1 MALQASGGQGM
12 ASTDLL
18 VYLLDRNDRAVAEFR
33 ELNDRAVAEFRKSMK
48 EVLKEVKVQVKED
61 LKGVKAQVKKG
72 DAALGKKL
80 EKGEIRL
87 RALEDSVLK
96 AQTLLTI
103 SVFLYGAIQKWD
115 AIKAFV
121 GSLFSS

>member
-48 EVLKEVKVQVKED
+48 EVLKEVKAQVKE
-61 LKGVKAQVKKG
+61 G

-80 EKGEIRL
+80 EKGETRM
-87 RALEDSVLK
+87 RALGDSVLK